1 MNLTKDPKNQKNR
14 DQIEKN
20 NIWQIGI
27 EGWNWKHIYIYI
39 YSTKDSKL
47 KKIEFERI

>member
-1 MNLTKDPKNQKNR
+1 MTNWDW
-14 DQIEKN
+14 IEN
-20 NIWQIGI
+20 T
-27 EGWNWKHIYIYI
+27 HTYI